1 MLQWIKRFSKPRLA
15 GVTIGTMGVLT
26 PKTERLCICIPTNQ
40 SPKPGFAFS
49 VDQFLLALRFPDCPI
64 ATWDVAIVFGD
75 GSVIHDS
82 REKLAQGALDMDSS
96 KILFIDDDMTF
107 APQTVYSLVS
117 RNQPFVACNYPRRK
131 APHHWAA
138 SRADLRGLI
147 ATRPDSTGIEPAHG
161 LGFGMVLMDAKVL
174 RAIPRP
180 RFLPTWCENAGGFY
194 VSEDVMFCR
203 RATEA
208 GFRPHVDHDASK
220 LIGHCSE
227 RVLSYLDG
235 RTLTDAQEIV

>member
-1 MLQWIKRFSKPRLA
+1 MLRWLRRFSNK
-15 GVTIGTMGVLT
+15 VLP
-26 PKTERLCICIPTNQ
+26 PKAERLCICVPTNQ
-40 SPKPGFAFS
+40 DPKPGFAFS
-49 VDQFLLALRFPDCPI
+49 TDQFLLALRLPDCPI
-64 ATWDVAIVFGD
+64 ASWDIAILYGD

-82 REKLAQGALDMDSS
+82 REKLVQGALDMNSS

-138 SRADLRGLI
+138 SRADLQGLI
-147 ATRPDSTGIEPAHG
+147 ATHPESTGLEPAHG
-161 LGFGMVLMDAKVL
+161 LGFGMVLIDAKVL

-180 RFLPTWCENAGGFY
+180 RFLPTWCENDGGFY
-194 VSEDVMFCR
+194 VSEDVMFCQ
-203 RATEA
+203 RAIGA
-208 GFRPHVDHDASK
+208 GFRPYIDHDASK

-227 RVLSYLDG
+227 YVLSYLDG
-235 RTLTDAQEIV
+235 RTLEEIPETS

>member
-1 MLQWIKRFSKPRLA
+1 MLRWLRKFSGNPL
-15 GVTIGTMGVLT
+15 IL
-26 PKTERLCICIPTNQ
+26 KTERLCICVPTNQ
-40 SPKPGFAFS
+40 DPKPGFSFS
-49 VDQFLLALRFPDCPI
+49 LGQFVLALREPSCPI
-64 ATWDVAIVFGD
+64 ADWDIAIVFGD

-82 REKLAQGALDMDSS
+82 REKLAKSALDMNST

-107 APQTVYSLVS
+107 APQTVYSLIG
-117 RNQPFVACNYPRRK
+117 RNKPFVACNYPRRK
-131 APHHWAA
+131 SPHHWAA
-138 SRADLRGLI
+138 SRADLKGLI
-147 ATRPDSTGIEPAHG
+147 ATLPESTGLEQAHG
-161 LGFGMVLMDAKVL
+161 IGFGMVLLDAKVFH
-174 RAIPRP
+174 AVPRP
-180 RFLPTWCENAGGFY
+180 RFLPTWCENDGGFY

-235 RTLTDAQEIV
+235 RTLTEAQEIV